1 MSTTQ
6 WETGIVWIRVGLL
19 NDILRFNFDLSAIC
33 YSSWL
38 IIYYYVVY
46 IQKLGRQK
54 KRLRIGTSEEKTTN
68 WDVRRKDYV
77 RKDFDNGRMG
87 RQKKGRR
94 QWDVRRKDV
103 DREVG
108 RQKKRLRQ
116 WEDGT
121 SEERTLTER
130 YSCGYL

>member
-1 MSTTQ
+1 M
-6 WETGIVWIRVGLL
+6 W
-19 NDILRFNFDLSAIC
+19 
-33 YSSWL
+33 Y
-38 IIYYYVVY
+38 IY
-46 IQKLGRQK
+46 K
-54 KRLRIGTSEEKTTN
+54 IGTSEEKTTSENWDAEEKTTSEN

-77 RKDFDNGRMG
+77 RRKDFDNGRMG

-121 SEERTLTER
+121 SEEILIFFFAHFNVLIYCNKHFKVLRVVQILSPR
-130 YSCGYL
+130 HLFKGYLY